1 MKKRN
6 FSDGDYMHIY
16 QRTNRGHNIFY
27 SHLDY
32 LVYFTIFC
40 IQATKMRINV
50 LELCLMIDHLHMLIL
65 GGTKE
70 DISRFICTVSSTFV
84 REYNRTIGRIG
95 ALFEKRFGS
104 APKRGRKKLVTATI
118 YIGNNPV
125 EKKICSRAEQ
135 YRWNFL
141 AYLNSSHPFSDKII
155 IDQASIRLRRAVN
168 TVKSHH
174 EQGKY
179 LNFALLQRLF
189 LGLDSKEAAQLTDY
203 IINKYSVLDKN
214 RLYKIFGSHAFMME
228 AIHSTVGSEY
238 EINEDFD
245 PHPDTVYRDMIRY
258 VRDNVTPDIRKVTTW
273 SLEEKMK
280 LAGQMKARLE
290 VAMWQI
296 AKFLHI

>member
-1 MKKRN
+1 MKNRK

-16 QRTNRGHNIFY
+16 QRTNRKYNIFY

-32 LVYFTIFC
+32 LVYFTIFS
-40 IQATKMRINV
+40 IQATKMGINV

-65 GGTKE
+65 GNTMD

-84 REYNRTIGRIG
+84 REYNRAAGRIG

-104 APKRGRKKLVTATI
+104 APKRGRKKLVTACI

-125 EKKICSRAEQ
+125 EKKICARAEQ
-135 YRWNFL
+135 YRWNFI

-155 IDQASIRLRRAVN
+155 IDQASIRLRRAIN

-179 LNFALLQRLF
+179 LNYALLQRLF
-189 LGLDSKEAAQLTDY
+189 LGLNPKEAAQLTDY

-214 RLYKIFGSHAFMME
+214 SLCKIFGSYPLMLE
-228 AIHSTVGSEY
+228 AMHSTVGSEY

-245 PHPDTVYRDMIRY
+245 PHPDTVYREMISY
-258 VRDNVTPDIRKVTTW
+258 VRNNITPDIRKVTTW

-280 LAGQMKARLE
+280 LAGQMKAKLG